1 MCCNAGG
8 VALSYH
14 QITLP
19 EDHHCPEIH
28 AGEFLAEETFFAGA
42 AARSELALAA
52 NRARIA
58 GAAFGRHWS
67 WEILLTIFAAGC
79 AGEAMSLSAAIGRLG
94 APYEFARRLVGVM
107 INEGSI
113 RTDDERLGDDSPLS
127 VTDHVFT
134 ALRCYLRE
142 PGRQAFA
149 I

>member
-1 MCCNAGG
+1 
-8 VALSYH
+8 LSYH
-14 QITLP
+14 QTTYLP
-19 EDHHCPEIH
+19 EEPHRLEGQEVSAVD
-28 AGEFLAEETFFAGA
+28 FLAEETFFAGA

-58 GAAFGRHWS
+58 GSAFGRHWS

-79 AGEAMSLSAAIGRLG
+79 SGEAMSLSAAIGRLG

-113 RTDDERLGDDSPLS
+113 RIHDDRLGDDSSLS
-127 VTDHVFT
+127 VTDHVFA

-142 PGRQAFA
+142 PGRQPLA